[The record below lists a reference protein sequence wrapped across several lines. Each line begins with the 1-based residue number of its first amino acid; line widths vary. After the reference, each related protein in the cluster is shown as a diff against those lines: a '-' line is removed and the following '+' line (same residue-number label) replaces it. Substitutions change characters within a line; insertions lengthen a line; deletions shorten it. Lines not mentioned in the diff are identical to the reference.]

1 MGFRMRKSFRV
12 AKGVRVNLSKSGIGV
27 SAGVKGAR
35 YSVHSSGRRTT
46 SVGIPG
52 TGLGYV
58 SSKGG
63 GRRSSS
69 SRSAASQPIAMA
81 PPRPAKPGLFAP
93 KGEKELYKAI
103 KSGMDIAAI
112 DQVAQFYP
120 SHRNQALAL
129 AAIKR
134 LENDQEPDVAIEQ
147 LQEVFG
153 GGYDPALDEFSQKYL
168 SFISLSVGI
177 PNHPVASLPFSKAL
191 LAISLSGTLLKQ
203 DRQQEALELGQ
214 YLRDSIAGQILLAEL
229 YDSCGLSD
237 KVLEST
243 DNLDNTDDA
252 SMLLIT
258 LRGKALAKQGYTDA
272 ALEAF
277 KEALRFRSRPD
288 ELKKFAWRERA
299 KAYLAAG
306 KPSQAK
312 KDLERIMAED
322 SSYPELDE
330 LLEQVGGGKPV
341 VRNVASS
348 QQTQAGKAHSSKHG
362 KVKGDI
368 GYHQLEE
375 WWFSTFTDSERK
387 YITEKYQP
395 MGMGEETETKNHLT
409 EGDISWTS
417 ASTSNFL
424 NGLSS
429 WFTGP
434 NDRVIGRKIG
444 EKAKEEALKSKDP
457 LDMHF
462 ALSSLITLYYR
473 DRDRDQADYYDKA
486 LAYCRAQI
494 KIQAVAAKAFLKEYP
509 KQPLPSHVG
518 YEQLA
523 IVLEKEKHYQEAI
536 DLTKEAKQNGWAGD
550 WDKRIERCQKKASK

>member
-63 GRRSSS
+63 GRRSSG
-69 SRSAASQPIAMA
+69 SRSAASQPIAMV

-112 DQVAQFYP
+112 DQVAQLYP
-120 SHRNQALAL
+120 SHRNQAFAL

-153 GGYDPALDEFSQKYL
+153 SGYDPASDDFSQKYL

-252 SMLLIT
+252 SMLLII

-341 VRNVASS
+341 VRNMASS
-348 QQTQAGKAHSSKHG
+348 QQTQARKAHSSKHG

-375 WWFSTFTDSERK
+375 WWFSTFTDNERK

-473 DRDRDQADYYDKA
+473 DRDQADYYDKA

-494 KIQAVAAKAFLKEYP
+494 KIQTVAAKAFLKEYP

-523 IVLEKEKHYQEAI
+523 IVLEKEKRYQEAI
-536 DLTKEAKQNGWAGD
+536 DLAKEAKQNGWAGD
-550 WDKRIERCQKKASK
+550 WNKRIERCYKKLTK

>member
-1 MGFRMRKSFRV
+1 MGFRMRKSFRL

-27 SAGVKGAR
+27 SAGIKGAR

-63 GRRSSS
+63 GRRSSG
-69 SRSAASQPIAMA
+69 SRSAASQPIAMV

-112 DQVAQFYP
+112 DQVAQLYP

-134 LENDQEPDVAIEQ
+134 LENDQEPDVAIGQ

-153 GGYDPALDEFSQKYL
+153 SGYDPASDDFSQKYL

-299 KAYLAAG
+299 KAYLASG

-330 LLEQVGGGKPV
+330 LLEQVGGGKSA
-341 VRNVASS
+341 VRNAASS
-348 QQTQAGKAHSSKHG
+348 QQTQSGKANSLKHG

-375 WWFSTFTDSERK
+375 WWFSIFTDGERK

-395 MGMGEETETKNHLT
+395 MSMGEETETKNHLT

-417 ASTSNFL
+417 ASASNFL

-429 WFTGP
+429 WFNGP
-434 NDRVIGRKIG
+434 NDRAIGRKIG

-473 DRDRDQADYYDKA
+473 DRDQADYYDKA

-509 KQPLPSHVG
+509 KQPMPSHVG

-523 IVLEKEKHYQEAI
+523 IVLEKEKRYQEAI
-536 DLTKEAKQNGWAGD
+536 DLAKEAKQNGWAGD
-550 WDKRIERCQKKASK
+550 WDKRIERCQKKLAK

>member
-1 MGFRMRKSFRV
+1 MGFRMRKSFRI
-12 AKGVRVNLSKSGIGV
+12 AKGVRVNLSKSGIGM

-63 GRRSSS
+63 GRRSTS
-69 SRSAASQPIAMA
+69 SRSAASQPVAMA
-81 PPRPAKPGLFAP
+81 APRPAKPGLFAP

-103 KSGMDIAAI
+103 KDGMDVATI
-112 DQVAQFYP
+112 DQVAELYP

-134 LENDQEPDVAIEQ
+134 LENDQEPDKAIEE
-147 LQEVFG
+147 LQEVFAS
-153 GGYDPALDEFSQKYL
+153 GYDPASDSFSQKYL

-177 PNHPVASLPFSKAL
+177 PNHPVASLPFSRAL

-299 KAYLAAG
+299 KAYIAAG

-322 SSYPELDE
+322 SNYPELDE
-330 LLEQVGGGKPV
+330 LLEQVGSGKSAAQNIAP
-341 VRNVASS
+341 A
-348 QQTQAGKAHSSKHG
+348 QTQVAKASPSKYG

-375 WWFSTFTDSERK
+375 WWFSTFTDNERR
-387 YITEKYQP
+387 YIIEKYQP
-395 MGMGEETETKNHLT
+395 MGMGGDEETDGKNHLT

-417 ASTSNFL
+417 ASASNFL

-444 EKAKEEALKSKDP
+444 EKTKEEALKSKDP

-473 DRDRDQADYYDKA
+473 DRDQADYYDKA

-494 KIQAVAAKAFLKEYP
+494 KIQSVAARAFLKKYP

-523 IVLEKEKHYQEAI
+523 IVLEKEKRYQEAI
-536 DLTKEAKQNGWAGD
+536 NLAKEAKQNGWAGD
-550 WDKRIERCQKKASK
+550 WDKRIERCHKKLTK